1 MLGGLSVELVG
12 KILGAVG
19 VVALVA
25 LLGWLILRGAKALVA
40 LGSERARRETAD
52 EREKA
57 VQARVEALLRTL
69 PRGSDLRRRW
79 DRLRDERKPPAR

>member
-1 MLGGLSVELVG
+1 MLEGLTLEVIGKVLGGLGL
-12 KILGAVG
+12 LAG
-19 VVALVA
+19 VVLA
-25 LLGWLILRGAKALVA
+25 GWLILRGAKALVA
-40 LGSERARRETAD
+40 LGSERERRKGAQ

-57 VQARVEALLRTL
+57 VQERVEALMRTL